1 MAVTERARAQ
11 PVVGVAG
18 ALAILLGTLL
28 AVMFVPQDPRPVF
41 AVFPSGAILTL
52 ALLLPPALR
61 LRHARV
67 QMALRAEN
75 LLMLGLVYWLLLD
88 VLQGS
93 YELDVSQ
100 SATQMALAAIGL
112 SGAAIW
118 LAANFRRVGL
128 PRVIER
134 ELTAEWTAEWIF
146 RAAVACFVLGML
158 SFLIPVNFDV
168 VELFSYFGQS
178 RWAAPWMRGQ
188 LGGIDA
194 FWDHLVYFGYALPA
208 LYVAYARAR
217 SPLTVKAVVLLAMAA
232 LIVAFL
238 SQAGGRRIVGVAVG
252 AAILCWV
259 TSSERIRVG
268 AVTGVAIASGAL
280 LYLLQQILLFRG
292 VGWGEAVEA
301 ADTARIHVDDNLLRL
316 AQAIEIVP
324 TEHPY
329 VYFKQIVYV
338 LVRPIPR
345 LFWSGK
351 PTDPGFD
358 LSNAIGSQ
366 GASLSMSMIGESY
379 IAFGFVGVL
388 LAGLIYGLL
397 CAFVNE
403 MSARRELDANPV
415 VVPISLMVL
424 FVGLRSL
431 QDLVIMS
438 YAVLGWLAVSAAAHR
453 FRRKRRPEPIPVFP
467 RRDRLRR

>member
-1 MAVTERARAQ
+1 MTAMPRARPQ
-11 PVVGVAG
+11 LLVGLAG
-18 ALAILLGTLL
+18 AIAILVGTVL
-28 AVMFVPQDPRPVF
+28 AAIFVPQDPRPAHALF
-41 AVFPSGAILTL
+41 ASGAALSA
-52 ALLLPPALR
+52 ALLLPPLLR

-67 QMALRAEN
+67 QTALRAEN
-75 LLMLGLVYWLLLD
+75 LLMVGLVYWLLLD
-88 VLQGS
+88 LLQGA
-93 YELDVSQ
+93 YDLDISQ
-100 SATQMALAAIGL
+100 GSAQLAIASIGL

-118 LAANFRRVGL
+118 FGAHARRVGL
-128 PRVIER
+128 PRLVER
-134 ELTAEWTAEWIF
+134 ELTAPWTPEWIY
-146 RAAVACFVLGML
+146 RAGVVCFALGML

-168 VELFSYFGQS
+168 VELFSYFGAS
-178 RWAAPWMRGQ
+178 RWSAPWMRGQ
-188 LGGIDA
+188 LGGVEA
-194 FWDHLVYFGYALPA
+194 FWDHLQYFGYALPA

-217 SPLTVKAVVLLAMAA
+217 GPLRLKALALLAMAV
-232 LIVAFL
+232 LLVAFL
-238 SQAGGRRIVGVAVG
+238 SLGGGRRIVGVAVG

-259 TSSERIRVG
+259 ASSERIRPG
-268 AVTGVAIASGAL
+268 AVIGVAVASGAL
-280 LYLLQQILLFRG
+280 LYLLQQILIYRG
-292 VGWGEAVEA
+292 VGWFEEVDAPGSPH
-301 ADTARIHVDDNLLRL
+301 IHVDDNFLRL

-324 TEHPY
+324 GEHPY

-345 LFWSGK
+345 LFWPGK

-358 LSNAIGSQ
+358 LSATVGGQ

-379 IAFGFVGVL
+379 IAFG
-388 LAGLIYGLL
+388 LAGVVVIGLAFGLL

-403 MSARRELDANPV
+403 MTARRRLDANPV

-453 FRRKRRPEPIPVFP
+453 LRRRSQPAPAPP
-467 RRDRLRR
+467 RRHRLPR